1 MHGHFSRSSGLAK
14 TIYQSTVRGGGGGKR
29 RQGNRRIGGK
39 TTSENGQAWSS
50 PSPRGQWRTKKNK
63 KKLEEIGCEVVCGGP
78 TTSVVKG

>member
-1 MHGHFSRSSGLAK
+1 M
-14 TIYQSTVRGGGGGKR
+14 VD
-29 RQGNRRIGGK
+29 RRIGGK